1 MSIYNPFTSQYRKK
15 SSRKERGGIVK
26 GYVIKSSIFAKEP
39 KTRMMKKYLLLLFA
53 SVTIVSCFPTEVW
66 IPVFDN
72 TTATDFIPANKYE
85 LVIPF
90 RFDTYTKTS
99 RPKEVYQFKCLLT
112 VGDDVTEY
120 GPGEVSWQWN
130 WWDGH
135 SCPDALLY
143 LTIPANNTGSIRP
156 VTVEVS
162 IDELYNSSFSGDED
176 DTHQWGE
183 WQIIYTGQQACFD

>member
-1 MSIYNPFTSQYRKK
+1 
-15 SSRKERGGIVK
+15 
-26 GYVIKSSIFAKEP
+26 
-39 KTRMMKKYLLLLFA
+39 MMKKYLLLLFA

-72 TTATDFIPANKYE
+72 TSTTDPIPANGYE
-85 LVIPF
+85 LIIPF
-90 RFDTYTKTS
+90 RFDGYTYTKTS

-120 GPGEVSWQWN
+120 GPGEVFWQWN

-135 SCPDALLY
+135 SMPDALLY
-143 LTIPANNTGSIRP
+143 FTISANNSGSIRTI
-156 VTVEVS
+156 TVEVS

-176 DTHQWGE
+176 DTHLWGE
-183 WQIIYTGQQACFD
+183 WQTIYTGQQACFGE

>member
-1 MSIYNPFTSQYRKK
+1 
-15 SSRKERGGIVK
+15 
-26 GYVIKSSIFAKEP
+26 
-39 KTRMMKKYLLLLFA
+39 MMKKYLLLLFA

-90 RFDTYTKTS
+90 RFDGYTYTKTS

-120 GPGEVSWQWN
+120 GPGEVSWH
-130 WWDGH
+130 GIGGMGIH
-135 SCPDALLY
+135 VLMPCYILRFL
-143 LTIPANNTGSIRP
+143 
-156 VTVEVS
+156 
-162 IDELYNSSFSGDED
+162 
-176 DTHQWGE
+176 
-183 WQIIYTGQQACFD
+183 QIILEA